1 MIDDLFIKLVLVI
14 GISTLYVSCAS
25 TPSESPGSPD
35 SPDSADAVEEVS
47 EEADVEEEGLVTI
60 IEESA
65 TPVSEEEVE
74 TLDDFE
80 DFDDPFIRAA
90 EQSVIS
96 SYLGRNRESRIVIY
110 FDFDSAFLALD
121 GRTTLDRIIA
131 DIKDELALTNEIL
144 NIRVEG
150 HTDER
155 GSNEYNL
162 ALGQRRADSVTRY
175 MILQGIA
182 ATQLES
188 ISYGETRPASSGSG
202 EIAWQE
208 NRRVEINY

>member
-1 MIDDLFIKLVLVI
+1 MIMIGFSNLFVRGHMVLVI
-14 GISTLYVSCAS
+14 GISMLYVSCAT
-25 TPSESPGSPD
+25 TPPD
-35 SPDSADAVEEVS
+35 LIEEGT
-47 EEADVEEEGLVTI
+47 EIEEEEGLVTI
-60 IEESA
+60 IEEA
-65 TPVSEEEVE
+65 PTPVSEEEVE
-74 TLDDFE
+74 TLVDFE
-80 DFDDPFIRAA
+80 NFDDQFVKAA
-90 EQSVIS
+90 EQSVIGN
-96 SYLGRNRESRIVIY
+96 YLGKNRAARIVIY

-121 GRTTLDRIIA
+121 GRKALDRVIA
-131 DIKDELALTNEIL
+131 SIKDELTQTNQAL

-182 ATQLES
+182 AVQLES